1 MSSKDD
7 KPVEALAKLKA
18 FLEDQ
23 IDDLEAKL
31 AEYKDFVKAID
42 LFLVKTSLKT
52 ADELTKPVKISG
64 AREIK
69 DNAGNIL
76 GELEVTENRIIF
88 TPASDVKIS
97 VKSPS
102 LQSFFIPKV
111 LEKYKNEDETIMK
124 QKGAILKSVFRYL
137 IEEEDSTVKR
147 ILIENYR
154 DQSRLKEIERAL
166 RWTVIKALT

>member
-1 MSSKDD
+1 MSGKDD

-52 ADELTKPVKISG
+52 ADELTKPVKVSG

-76 GELEVTENRIIF
+76 GELEVTENKIIF

-102 LQSFFIPKV
+102 LQSFFILNRKV
-111 LEKYKNEDETIMK
+111 R
-124 QKGAILKSVFRYL
+124 F
-137 IEEEDSTVKR
+137 
-147 ILIENYR
+147 
-154 DQSRLKEIERAL
+154 
-166 RWTVIKALT
+166 

>member
-1 MSSKDD
+1 MSGKDD

-52 ADELTKPVKISG
+52 ADELTKPVKVSG

-76 GELEVTENRIIF
+76 GELEVTENKIIF

-111 LEKYKNEDETIMK
+111 LEKYKNEDENIIK
-124 QKGAILKSVFRYL
+124 QKSAVLKSVFRYL
-137 IEEEDSTVKR
+137 IEEKDSTVKR